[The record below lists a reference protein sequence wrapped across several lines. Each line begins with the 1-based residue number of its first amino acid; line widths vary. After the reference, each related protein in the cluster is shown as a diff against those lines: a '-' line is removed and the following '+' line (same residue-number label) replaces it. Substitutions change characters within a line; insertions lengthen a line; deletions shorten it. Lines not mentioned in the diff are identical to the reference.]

1 MNVSWV
7 LAPNGTKNWKTRKTL
22 GNEVLWEQI
31 NISWWGRGVSGGR
44 CPWAALVL
52 LSPKPMMIT
61 CLKGAEP
68 KVSGTGRYFPQDP
81 PRKPTYAATHWTMT
95 SGYSESP
102 FNSIDMLPGIRGVS
116 LTGPIW
122 STCGRQAS
130 TAQHQDPWGRQRGP
144 CPGKFP
150 HADQPQCRSL
160 LLPGGSGA
168 PCLIFITRDCIKMG
182 LVSQTQLKENKKR
195 KKPT

>member
-1 MNVSWV
+1 M
-7 LAPNGTKNWKTRKTL
+7 LAPNGTKNYKTRNTL
-22 GNEVLWEQI
+22 GSEVLWEQI

-52 LSPKPMMIT
+52 LGLKPMIIT

-68 KVSGTGRYFPQDP
+68 KAPGTGRNFPQDP

-95 SGYSESP
+95 SRYSESP
-102 FNSIDMLPGIRGVS
+102 STTDTYLFNSKDMLPGIRGVS

-122 STCGRQAS
+122 SLWEAS
-130 TAQHQDPWGRQRGP
+130 TAHHQDPWGRQRCT

-150 HADQPQCRSL
+150 HADQSQCRSL
-160 LLPGGSGA
+160 LLPRVSGA

-195 KKPT
+195 KPT

>member
-68 KVSGTGRYFPQDP
+68 KASGTGGYFPQDP

-102 FNSIDMLPGIRGVS
+102 FNSKDMLPGIRGVS

-122 STCGRQAS
+122 SLWEA
-130 TAQHQDPWGRQRGP
+130 
-144 CPGKFP
+144 GKYSP
-150 HADQPQCRSL
+150 SSRSL
-160 LLPGGSGA
+160 GKTEVPLSRQIPSCWPTAVPFSAFAQGFWSPLFNFHYSV
-168 PCLIFITRDCIKMG
+168 LYKNG
-182 LVSQTQLKENKKR
+182 LSVTNPAKGK
-195 KKPT
+195 